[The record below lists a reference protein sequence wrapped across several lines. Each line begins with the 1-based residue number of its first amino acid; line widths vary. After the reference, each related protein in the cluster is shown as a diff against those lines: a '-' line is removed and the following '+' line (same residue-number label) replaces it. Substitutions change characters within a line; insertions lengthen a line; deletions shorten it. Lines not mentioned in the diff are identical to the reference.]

1 MAYNNIEVV
10 HVVAFDQQYCIGKDN
25 QMAWHISEDFKH
37 FKEITQGGIVIMGRK
52 TFESIGRPLPNRI
65 NWVISRD
72 HTWQHDG
79 VKVAHS
85 IDDTL
90 EQAVFD
96 LDQVE
101 KPSLFIIG
109 GGEIFKQTLPI
120 TDRLEITHVQL
131 DVQGDAFYPAIPDE
145 FVLTEYS
152 DHLSEKD
159 AISFRFAQYLRQDNL
174 C

>member
-1 MAYNNIEVV
+1 MAFNNIEVV
-10 HVVAFDQQYCIGKDN
+10 HVVAFDQNHCIGQNN

-37 FKEITQGGIVIMGRK
+37 FKEITQGGIILMGRK
-52 TFESIGRPLPNRI
+52 TFESIGRPLPHRI
-65 NWVISRD
+65 NWVITRD
-72 HTWQHDG
+72 HTWSADG
-79 VKVAHS
+79 VKVAHT
-85 IDDTL
+85 IDDAL
-90 EQAVFD
+90 ELAAMD

-109 GGEIFKQTLPI
+109 GGEIFTQTLAI

-131 DVQGDAFYPAIPDE
+131 NVDGDAFYPTIPDE
-145 FVLTEYS
+145 FVLTQYS

-159 AISFRFAQYLRQDNL
+159 AIAFRFAQYLRQDAL